1 MRRTITLLATT
12 LVVAAAITSSASA
25 AALYTN
31 SAHTTLVP
39 VGPTLIFGSGSTQT
53 FLRGGN
59 PVVLCQ
65 DTTVGL
71 KLTQNSGGVVKFAI
85 SGRQFGGC
93 TQAAWGFSGGTLQI
107 SGSSITVGST
117 KAWLSTTLTG
127 STSGGGLSENLISA
141 TGNPPVNG
149 IFSQQPI
156 SGASPLSIV
165 MNNAPAITGVG
176 APFTETGGFTLWGS
190 YSLG

>member
-1 MRRTITLLATT
+1 MRRTITVLATT

-39 VGPTLIFGSGSTQT
+39 VGPTLIGATGSTQM
-53 FLRGGN
+53 FLRGGS
-59 PVVLCQ
+59 PVVICQ
-65 DTTVGL
+65 GTTVAL
-71 KLTQNSGGVVKFAI
+71 QVTQNSGGVVKFAVN
-85 SGRQFGGC
+85 GRQLSGC
-93 TQAAWGFSGGTLQI
+93 SQNWTATGGTLQI

-127 STSGGGLSENLISA
+127 GTVGGLAENLVSA
-141 TGNPPVNG
+141 TGNPPANG
-149 IFSQQPI
+149 VFSQQPT
-156 SGASPLSIV
+156 SGASPVSIV
-165 MNNAPAITGVG
+165 MNNAGTLTGAG
-176 APFTETGGFTLWGS
+176 APFTETGGFTLSGS

>member
-39 VGPTLIFGSGSTQT
+39 VGPTQIFASGGTQT

-59 PVVLCQ
+59 VVVICQ
-65 DTTVGL
+65 GTSLAL
-71 KLTQNSGGVVKFAI
+71 KVTQNSGGVVKFSI
-85 SGRQFGGC
+85 PTRL
-93 TQAAWGFSGGTLQI
+93 FSGCSTSWGASAVATLQI
-107 SGSSITVGST
+107 SGSAITVGST
-117 KAWLSTTLTG
+117 KAWLGTTLTG
-127 STSGGGLSENLISA
+127 GIAGLAENLISA

-149 IFSQQPI
+149 VFAQQPT
-156 SGASPLSIV
+156 SGASPVSIV
-165 MNNAPAITGVG
+165 MNNAPALTGSG
-176 APFTETGGFTLWGS
+176 APFTENGGFTLSGS

>member
-12 LVVAAAITSSASA
+12 LVVAAAITGSASA

-39 VGPTLIFGSGSTQT
+39 VGPTQIFATGSTQT
-53 FLRGGN
+53 FLRGGS
-59 PVVLCQ
+59 VVVICQ
-65 DTTVGL
+65 GVTVGL
-71 KLTQNSGGVVKFAI
+71 KVTQNSGGVVKLAVA
-85 SGRQFGGC
+85 SRVYGGC
-93 TQAAWGFSGGTLQI
+93 STGWSFSGGTLQI
-107 SGSSITVGST
+107 SGSAITVGST

-127 STSGGGLSENLISA
+127 ATSGTGLTENLVSA

-149 IFSQQPI
+149 VFSQQPI
-156 SGASPLSIV
+156 SGASPVSIV

-176 APFTETGGFTLWGS
+176 APFTETGGFTLTGS

>member
-39 VGPTLIFGSGSTQT
+39 VGPTLIGANGGNQF
-53 FLRGGN
+53 FLRGGS
-59 PVVLCQ
+59 PVVFCAG
-65 DTTVGL
+65 TRVGL
-71 KLTQNSGGVVKFAI
+71 QVTQNSGGVVKFTI
-85 SGRQFGGC
+85 PTRLFDGC
-93 TQAAWGFSGGTLQI
+93 NTGWGFGTGTLQI
-107 SGSSITVGST
+107 SGSAITVGST
-117 KAWLSTTLTG
+117 KAWLSTTL
-127 STSGGGLSENLISA
+127 SSAPSGYTENLVSA

-149 IFSQQPI
+149 VFAQQPT
-156 SGASPLSIV
+156 SGASPVSIV
-165 MNNAPAITGVG
+165 MNNAGTITGPG
-176 APFTETGGFTLWGS
+176 ATIWTETGGFTLTGS

>member
-39 VGPTLIFGSGSTQT
+39 VGPTQIFASGGTQT
-53 FLRGGN
+53 FLRGGS
-59 PVVLCQ
+59 VVVVCQ
-65 DTTVGL
+65 GVTVGL
-71 KLTQNSGGVVKFAI
+71 KVTQNSGGVVKLAVA
-85 SGRQFGGC
+85 SRVYGGC
-93 TQAAWGFSGGTLQI
+93 SQAGWGFGGGTLQI
-107 SGSSITVGST
+107 SGSAITVGST

-127 STSGGGLSENLISA
+127 ATSGGGLSENLISA

-149 IFSQQPI
+149 VFSQQPI
-156 SGASPLSIV
+156 SGASPVSIV

-176 APFTETGGFTLWGS
+176 APFTETGGFTLSGS